1 MPKGRQSPDRPARTE
16 RPALPGFDELT
27 IGADGAEV
35 RRATEWLDAACRQ
48 HNVPQAQAERMAL
61 CLNEVLANVIAHGGR
76 TALAEPI
83 RLLLKIQLEQVCQAS
98 VTVSDAG
105 VAFNPLS
112 VPKRTAPATL
122 GEAEVGGLGLV
133 MIRRC
138 SDWLDYRHEDGRNHL
153 TFGARWDQPS
163 GSSRFHRG
171 PDRRAVNR
179 PVAEDR
185 RRGDRRS
192 AEIQWIPLFRNA
204 DPRDLAE
211 ALVDC
216 EVLVLP
222 AGTPLL
228 RTGEANRNVF
238 VLLSGKLIAQLGADT
253 SPDNA
258 IEILPGECIGELS
271 AIDGKPISALV
282 LAETQVRVLR
292 LDRDVFWNRLMQLR
306 GVAENLMTTL
316 TGRMRRAN
324 EKALS
329 LQRERLELVHLRK
342 ELDVARQLQA
352 SMLPQQRPLFPGR
365 SDIDVCG
372 FMVPASKV
380 GGDLFDAFFVDN
392 RTLFVCIGD
401 VSGHGIAAAL
411 FMVRVIGLLRMLAM
425 ETMQPEKILETLN
438 DRLCIGN
445 DANLFVTLFCGF
457 LDVESGNFVYSNG
470 GHCAPMVCSSRNAM
484 LLPLPQGTLIGAM
497 SGRHYSSMQRNLA
510 PGEMLFCYTDGVTEA
525 EDQAGVPLSEEGCL
539 KLLRRGAESPLP
551 DLLDSLHEKV
561 VSHTGSKVLA
571 DDCTMLAVRLR
582 DE

>member
-1 MPKGRQSPDRPARTE
+1 MKASGHARF
-16 RPALPGFDELT
+16 R
-27 IGADGAEV
+27 
-35 RRATEWLDAACRQ
+35 
-48 HNVPQAQAERMAL
+48 
-61 CLNEVLANVIAHGGR
+61 
-76 TALAEPI
+76 
-83 RLLLKIQLEQVCQAS
+83 
-98 VTVSDAG
+98 
-105 VAFNPLS
+105 
-112 VPKRTAPATL
+112 
-122 GEAEVGGLGLV
+122 
-133 MIRRC
+133 
-138 SDWLDYRHEDGRNHL
+138 
-153 TFGARWDQPS
+153 
-163 GSSRFHRG
+163 RG
-171 PDRRAVNR
+171 PDRRNVNR

-216 EVLVLP
+216 EVLLLP

-238 VLLSGKLIAQLGADT
+238 VLLSGKLTAQLGAET
-253 SPDNA
+253 SPDTA

-324 EKALS
+324 DKALS

-352 SMLPQQRPLFPGR
+352 SMLPLQRPLFPGR
-365 SDIDVCG
+365 SDIEVCG
-372 FMVPASKV
+372 FMEPASKV

-411 FMVRVIGLLRMLAM
+411 FMVRVIGLLRILAM

-457 LDVESGNFVYSNG
+457 LDVESGSFVYSNG
-470 GHCAPMVCSSRNAM
+470 GHCAPMVCSGRKAA
-484 LLPLPQGTLIGAM
+484 LLPLPPGTLIGAM

-510 PGEMLFCYTDGVTEA
+510 AGETLFCYTDGVTEA
-525 EDQAGVPLSEEGCL
+525 ENKSGTPLSEEGCL
-539 KLLRRGAESPLP
+539 ELLRRGAERALP
-551 DLLDSLHEKV
+551 ALLDSLHENV

-571 DDCTMLAVRLR
+571 DDCTMLALRRLG
-582 DE
+582 